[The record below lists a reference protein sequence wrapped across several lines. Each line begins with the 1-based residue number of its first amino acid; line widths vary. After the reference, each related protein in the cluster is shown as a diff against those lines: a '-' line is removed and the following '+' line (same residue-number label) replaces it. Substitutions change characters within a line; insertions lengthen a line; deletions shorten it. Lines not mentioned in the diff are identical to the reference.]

1 MNDRIEFG
9 TPEAEILGEMAFAGD
24 QPAVAPGV
32 KDALMARVAALSDPG
47 GPQTPTEQDRK
58 GGASGPATA
67 DGPEDGADGNGPAGG
82 SEAGGA
88 EVVEIP
94 RRRWARRV
102 MAAAA
107 SVALLVAGFAA
118 GHAWTMRGMSQ
129 ETRFNA
135 LNQASD
141 YRSVDHRMAD
151 GHVIRLVWSHREHS
165 AALVMPGGMKVPEGK
180 AIQAWLV
187 KGAQTKSMGMYRAGS
202 KGLYTFLDGMPDDGE
217 AVMLTYEPS
226 SGSRRPSSDMVA
238 ELPTGKA

>member
-1 MNDRIEFG
+1 MDDRM
-9 TPEAEILGEMAFAGD
+9 LDGD
-24 QPAVAPGV
+24 
-32 KDALMARVAALSDPG
+32 RVLWFI
-47 GPQTPTEQDRK
+47 
-58 GGASGPATA
+58 
-67 DGPEDGADGNGPAGG
+67 GG
-82 SEAGGA
+82 SPERAQEA
-88 EVVEIP
+88 
-94 RRRWARRV
+94 
-102 MAAAA
+102 
-107 SVALLVAGFAA
+107 LAA
-118 GHAWTMRGMSQ
+118 GHAWTMRGMSH
-129 ETRFNA
+129 ETRFSA

>member
-1 MNDRIEFG
+1 MSDRIEFG

-94 RRRWARRV
+94 RRRWTRRV